1 MREVLTASDDVV
13 SGDTMMKKLA
23 LIAGAGLL
31 ALGSAGSAQAQRF
44 NDGGWDDDGWGPSRR
59 AVQER
64 IVGRRAP
71 MIRQRVM
78 YERPRARVIYSQP
91 AYSTRVTL
99 REPRRER
106 VRERLIV
113 RRTLRDDFDGDR
125 RERRMERRMMGDW

>member
-44 NDGGWDDDGWGPSRR
+44 NDDGWGPSRR
-59 AVQER
+59 VVQER
-64 IVGRRAP
+64 VVVQRAP
-71 MIRQRVM
+71 VIRQRVV